1 MAELKHDES
10 CIEGRNPVMEAL
22 KSGTNI
28 DKIYMLKGDS
38 QGSVIKIRRM
48 AQEKRIPIV
57 EVDRRKLDEMS
68 VSHSHQGVIAKV
80 SPVEMDLD
88 TCAVIFFFN
97 KSTSSPSLVY
107 NPLLILESNCT
118 AVTIAS

>member
-1 MAELKHDES
+1 MAELKVDES

-28 DKIYMLKGDS
+28 DKIYIIKGEA

-68 VSHSHQGVIAKV
+68 NSHSHQGK
-80 SPVEMDLD
+80 
-88 TCAVIFFFN
+88 N
-97 KSTSSPSLVY
+97 
-107 NPLLILESNCT
+107 
-118 AVTIAS
+118 